1 MTTQKTPAEVTSL
14 VIEAAANMGLEH
26 EFISTMLMYLVEHS
40 SEDLVDQAINVA
52 VREWDL

>member
-14 VIEAAANMGLEH
+14 VIEAAANMGLEY